1 MVIINRRDAENAKER
16 WIFLSVDRLESEGE
30 MKGRKEKSNALL
42 LSAGVISGLTES
54 IKKFP
59 LRSSCLCGELILVVF
74 VGI

>member
-1 MVIINRRDAENAKER
+1 
-16 WIFLSVDRLESEGE
+16 

-59 LRSSCLCGELILVVF
+59 LRPSRLCGELILVVF